1 MFVHLNCCPDTV
13 FGMRTL
19 RTILLQTEI
28 AVLAV
33 LPGKGKAVVHIS
45 SRKPETLRKD
55 DSFLTMAEPKH
66 RTGERLVVHNQV
78 LNLSIA
84 HALKISPER
93 SCYSAERTCLARTDI
108 ANGIKGSEYA
118 AIFIILVKHQH
129 KVLPG
134 NPSIIKCCE
143 GLQIV
148 PAELV
153 LERPQVLEEL
163 LQTRQKYADL
173 VSSHILSICGTFLV
187 CIQLDLQLF
196 WQVDARFVS

>member
-1 MFVHLNCCPDTV
+1 MLVQLNGRPDSV
-13 FGMRTL
+13 FGEGKSWP
-19 RTILLQTEI
+19 ILLQTEI
-28 AVLAV
+28 AMLAV
-33 LPGKGKAVVHIS
+33 FPGNGETVVHVS

-93 SCYSAERTCLARTDI
+93 SCDSAERTCLVRTAV
-108 ANGIKGSEYA
+108 ANSFKGPEDA
-118 AIFIILVKHQH
+118 AVFFPALKHHHKILS
-129 KVLPG
+129 G

-148 PAELV
+148 PAELI

-163 LQTRQKYADL
+163 LQTR
-173 VSSHILSICGTFLV
+173 
-187 CIQLDLQLF
+187 
-196 WQVDARFVS
+196 